1 MTKYFTLFLL
11 FITSITFAQMPMA
24 TQAGDGKVSGTLIDS
39 VAKTPVEFATLSLY
53 RASDLT
59 KPIDG
64 TLTDDK
70 GKFVLKNL
78 LNGKYAVKFSSIGFK
93 DKTVFLEEITDKNRN
108 IALKDIFMN
117 TDAKLLNEVVVTGQG
132 AVIEEKVDR
141 LVYNADKDITAKGG
155 DAADILRKVPLLS
168 VDLDGN
174 VSLRGSSN
182 IRVLI
187 NNKPSTIMAASIAD
201 ALKQIPADQI
211 KTVEVITSPSA
222 KYDAEGSSGIIN
234 IITKKN
240 NLQGYSLNTD
250 IGGGNR
256 GANLGLN
263 GSLRTGKFG
272 MTLGGFGRANFNP
285 SETTFEQI
293 TKDSESANTFR
304 TSQKGNAKDQ
314 MVFGRYTLGA
324 DYDITSKKSLSA
336 GARFGTRSFSRN
348 QDLNIQ
354 RFQNLVELSNTNQRI
369 VSDNPSNSYDFNIDY
384 LHVIKPQQE
393 LSIST
398 LYSRSTANS
407 DFTNTPL
414 GNAELEKLAL
424 TNRNNN
430 LNQEYTLQ
438 VDYQTPIKKN
448 QLVEFGGKGI
458 FREVNSDFSY
468 LVGGSVINDPKSP
481 NGSLDYNQNIGAAYL
496 AYTYNT
502 KSKYTIKLG
511 TRYEITDIFATQ
523 NNTTDIDIEPYNILV
538 PNVNISKTF
547 GGKYTVKTGYN
558 RRIQRPGLQQLNPN
572 FNLVNPQNIQKGNPE
587 LRPELTDNIEAS
599 ISASIKKIYLNMSLF
614 TRLTGNAI
622 TQVATPSGTESGVVI
637 TSFENIGNDKAYGV
651 NFSGNLSLTS
661 KWMVN
666 AGVESFYN
674 YITGQTTS
682 AGGVS
687 VPVSNQGWNHN
698 GRLMT
703 FITLKKGWQVQA
715 FSFARGSRV
724 LPMGRQGGFGF
735 YSLGARK
742 EFNNKKGS
750 IGLSTQN
757 FLAKSMNIKTTMES
771 ALFTQNS
778 VNYMFNRG
786 ISVNLSYKLGKM
798 GADAMMP
805 KKRAKGVRNDDLK
818 DGGGEGNGQQ
828 QGGGGA
834 PAGRN

>member
-1 MTKYFTLFLL
+1 MTKYFTFILLFLTG
-11 FITSITFAQMPMA
+11 FTFAQMPMA

-39 VAKTPVEFATLSLY
+39 LAKTPVEFATLSLY
-53 RASDLT
+53 KAKDLT

-64 TLTDDK
+64 TLTDEK
-70 GKFVLKNL
+70 GKFTIKSLA
-78 LNGKYAVKFSSIGFK
+78 NGKYAIKFSSIGFK
-93 DKTVFLEEITDKNRN
+93 DKTIFLDEITDKNRTVV
-108 IALKDIFMN
+108 LKDILMS

-141 LVYNADKDITAKGG
+141 LVYNADKDITSKGG
-155 DAADILRKVPLLS
+155 DATDILRKVPLLA

-182 IRVLI
+182 IKVLI

-211 KTVEVITSPSA
+211 KTVEVITSPSS
-222 KYDAEGSSGIIN
+222 KYDAEGSTGIIN

-250 IGGGNR
+250 IGAGNR

-263 GSLRTGKFG
+263 GSLRTGRFG
-272 MTLGGFGRANFNP
+272 MTLGGFGRANYNP

-293 TKDSESANTFR
+293 TKGTDKTYR
-304 TSQKGNAKDQ
+304 TSQEGSAKDK

-324 DYDITSKKSLSA
+324 DYDITSKKSISA
-336 GARFGTRSFSRN
+336 GARFGTRSFERN
-348 QDLNIQ
+348 QDLTIA
-354 RFQNLVELSNTNQRI
+354 RFENDTQLSNTIQKI
-369 VSDNPSNSYDFNIDY
+369 VSDNPSNSWDFNIDY

-393 LSIST
+393 FSIST

-414 GNAELEKLAL
+414 GSPEFEKLAL

-430 LNQEYTLQ
+430 LNQEYTVQ
-438 VDYQTPIKKN
+438 MDYQTPIKKN

-458 FREVNSDFSY
+458 FREVNSDFTY
-468 LVGGSVINDPKSP
+468 LIGGNLINDPKRP

-502 KSKYTIKLG
+502 KNKYTLKLG
-511 TRYEITDIFATQ
+511 TRYELTDIYATQ
-523 NNTTDIDIEPYNILV
+523 NKEIDINIKPYNILV

-572 FNLVNPQNIQKGNPE
+572 LNLVNPQNIQKGNPE

-599 ISASIKKIYLNMSLF
+599 VSASIKKIYLNLSLF
-614 TRLTGNAI
+614 TRLTDNAI
-622 TQVATPSGTESGVVI
+622 TQVTTPSGTDNGVVI
-637 TSFENIGNDKAYGV
+637 TSFQNIGKDKAYGL

-666 AGVESFYN
+666 AGIESFYN

-682 AGGVS
+682 ASGVS
-687 VPVSNQGWNHN
+687 IPLSNEGWNLS

-703 FITLKKGWQVQA
+703 FVTLPKGWQVQA

-735 YSLGARK
+735 YSLGTRK
-742 EFNNKKGS
+742 EFKNKKGS

-757 FLAKSMNIKTTMES
+757 FLASNMKIKTTMES
-771 ALFTQNS
+771 PLFTQKS

-798 GADAMMP
+798 GPDAMMP
-805 KKRAKGVRNDDLK
+805 KKRAKGVKNDDLK
-818 DGGGEGNGQQ
+818 EGGSEGGAQQ
-828 QGGGGA
+828 SGGTA